1 MIVYSVVSA
10 SLFVG
15 NQPRMV
21 WERGQATCKSS
32 ALFHPDVQ
40 PYLYSSSVDC
50 KSATVGQEE
59 LMDHVIPVVDLI
71 GHSLLTQATQRV
83 KFFHRALIVRCLL
96 LKQLLGKS
104 YVWCE
109 ILCDVT

>member
-1 MIVYSVVSA
+1 
-10 SLFVG
+10 
-15 NQPRMV
+15 
-21 WERGQATCKSS
+21 
-32 ALFHPDVQ
+32 
-40 PYLYSSSVDC
+40 
-50 KSATVGQEE
+50 
-59 LMDHVIPVVDLI
+59 MDHVIPVVDLI

-109 ILCDVT
+109 ILCDVTYVIMYVHCVISAVLHLVKYYVILYYIVLILCCHNLLLGDVIVLFV